1 MSQNTQFIQEFEQS
15 MLKLSDLNNIF
26 QKSAQ
31 DKKAFSGFIVS
42 KLGEI
47 NSKIKGLA
55 EKIKQL
61 KEQVDNLQGQVN
73 NNLTGITD
81 KDKQIQQLQQQLQ
94 ELSNQKQEL
103 TNQLQ
108 ALSTKS
114 VDETNRMQQQ
124 IDNSEATIRTL
135 TAENEGI
142 KSQLVALNTE
152 LTNKGDLSA
161 EHAKQLQ
168 QLQDA
173 NTAQIAELTKQI
185 EAKDL
190 EIRTEVEKNQQ
201 IIEQLKQQINDITN
215 AETTGKSQIQQLQ
228 EQLAQLQTQNDDLVQ
243 RIIAAT
249 QAINAATDNLNQLM
263 DDTDNQKNIQD
274 INNLFKELEASIEDI
289 SRAIQGQPI
298 KGNNVS
304 AKIPLDEIMNIQ
316 GVQISFGDLLHDLNA
331 KSKQIGTPNNKYS
344 EALNKIKSLVDS
356 NQIPQVLMSNNIE
369 FKNGKV
375 FGGKTSRKTKKIRK
389 QKGGFTYKTHSKRKK
404 LTSVMSSTR
413 GRGKKTKRSTRYSSS
428 SK

>member
-1 MSQNTQFIQEFEQS
+1 MSQNTQFIKDFEQS
-15 MLKLSDLNNIF
+15 MLKLNDLNTIF

-31 DKKAFSGFIVS
+31 DKKAFSGFIIS
-42 KLGEI
+42 KLSEI

-124 IDNSEATIRTL
+124 IDNYEAKIRTL

-173 NTAQIAELTKQI
+173 NKTQIAELTKQI

-190 EIRTEVEKNQQ
+190 AIRTEAENNQQ

-228 EQLAQLQTQNDDLVQ
+228 EQLIQLQKQNDDLVQ

-263 DDTDNQKNIQD
+263 DDTENQKNIQD
-274 INNLFKELEASIEDI
+274 VNNLFKELEASIEDI

-298 KGNNVS
+298 KGIVS
-304 AKIPLDEIMNIQ
+304 VKIPLDQIMNIQ
-316 GVQISFGDLLHDLNA
+316 GVQISVGDLLHDLTV
-331 KSKQIGTPNNKYS
+331 KSKQIGNPNNKYS
-344 EALNKIKSLVDS
+344 DALNKIKSLVDS
-356 NQIPQVLMSNNIE
+356 NEIPQVLMNNNIE

-375 FGGKTSRKTKKIRK
+375 FGGKTSRKTKKIRN

-413 GRGKKTKRSTRYSSS
+413 GRGKKTKRSSRYSSS